1 MREDEVLM
9 MGAPLPVKYVPRNET
24 GRESTPQTT
33 DPLHHALAAG
43 RIPYLPTSALLETPE
58 HPDYVARELFRR
70 FLFLAQVVAGLDHRD
85 VVALRIFNHLQR
97 PDHQPR
103 LELWLFVK
111 SARPTEIEARE
122 AAGVLWEVIR
132 YAFPNEAP
140 FGYPVLRATAD
151 EIGKTQHRIAGRL
164 HTGVDFRKHWDVGV
178 SPMDAF
184 PHPYRSAPALHA
196 LPPLFATLAASK
208 RRYILSVSLRPSGL
222 LDLGGASRLLEE
234 FRTVQLSTVDYRVAG
249 IEAAREFDAKLQGVT
264 TSREALERGR
274 QARAFRQPEDLR
286 LRGEMGAQAIESLL
300 RNRGR
305 LLSMRVILAG
315 FSDERSVH
323 LEQAVCA
330 ALSSQAVDDPQRTA
344 GHYLPPEAVFAST
357 KERVEEFGDW
367 ARDLL
372 WLEQTPP
379 ADPREQWR
387 YLVIPEEA
395 ITLFS
400 LPMPAEFGQ
409 VPGIVNRTEPFGV
422 PVEETESGA
431 TSQQREP
438 GLSLGEVYDR
448 GTPTGEDVYLPLS
461 KLDQHVLI
469 AGRSGSGK
477 TNTCLHLLR
486 QLTQHDIDF
495 LVLDPLDKRDY
506 RLLLGDEALRP
517 RLRIYTLGRE
527 ESPFVFNP
535 FAVPPGVTVRQH
547 ISQLLRCFLTAFVV
561 GDPIPAIYRAALRKT
576 YERHL
581 DKPGDETAQLR
592 SMPTFEEFFQ
602 TLERVAVERSR
613 DYSKDI
619 QGNIRQMTRLRIG
632 SLLEDNAR
640 IFNVDSDPEH
650 PHAPFPE
657 LVENPAVIELGY
669 IGSDEDKALIMAFLL
684 TSLMPHIRN
693 RSQRDKPHV
702 ILIEE
707 AHRLMRR
714 GGSVSDLRGDATQQA
729 RGDFSNLLAEVRG
742 YNQGILVVDQSPAEL
757 VPAVFANTATHV
769 MHQLRDP
776 QSFEMMASTFV
787 LSPPQASYAQRL
799 ERGHAITETAQ
810 GTPVHVK
817 LPPVADKLRSAL
829 RDLSLPNGKPWLD
842 PKLGNQV
849 GDEAVGVVM
858 RDHDTQ
864 MPVGRP
870 VLDYE
875 TLLNRDHLVPPSAK
889 AAGVWFEE
897 APYRSCFMCRSLWA
911 QQKCVYGG
919 IVGARRL
926 NGKLIAEEAKS
937 DDLIARCG
945 DTDLWSKLRVLADE
959 VAAICEKPEEAR
971 DVLYCHLA
979 MACAFKSPADK
990 ETADG
995 YRRVLGKFQS
1005 RYGA

>member
-1 MREDEVLM
+1 MR
-9 MGAPLPVKYVPRNET
+9 
-24 GRESTPQTT
+24 
-33 DPLHHALAAG
+33 
-43 RIPYLPTSALLETPE
+43 
-58 HPDYVARELFRR
+58 
-70 FLFLAQVVAGLDHRD
+70 
-85 VVALRIFNHLQR
+85 
-97 PDHQPR
+97 
-103 LELWLFVK
+103 
-111 SARPTEIEARE
+111 
-122 AAGVLWEVIR
+122 
-132 YAFPNEAP
+132 
-140 FGYPVLRATAD
+140 
-151 EIGKTQHRIAGRL
+151 
-164 HTGVDFRKHWDVGV
+164 
-178 SPMDAF
+178 
-184 PHPYRSAPALHA
+184 
-196 LPPLFATLAASK
+196 
-208 RRYILSVSLRPSGL
+208 
-222 LDLGGASRLLEE
+222 
-234 FRTVQLSTVDYRVAG
+234 
-249 IEAAREFDAKLQGVT
+249 
-264 TSREALERGR
+264 
-274 QARAFRQPEDLR
+274 ARAR
-286 LRGEMGAQAIESLL
+286 
-300 RNRGR
+300 
-305 LLSMRVILAG
+305 
-315 FSDERSVH
+315 
-323 LEQAVCA
+323 
-330 ALSSQAVDDPQRTA
+330 
-344 GHYLPPEAVFAST
+344 
-357 KERVEEFGDW
+357 
-367 ARDLL
+367 
-372 WLEQTPP
+372 
-379 ADPREQWR
+379 
-387 YLVIPEEA
+387 
-395 ITLFS
+395 
-400 LPMPAEFGQ
+400 
-409 VPGIVNRTEPFGV
+409 
-422 PVEETESGA
+422 
-431 TSQQREP
+431 
-438 GLSLGEVYDR
+438 
-448 GTPTGEDVYLPLS
+448 
-461 KLDQHVLI
+461 
-469 AGRSGSGK
+469 
-477 TNTCLHLLR
+477 
-486 QLTQHDIDF
+486 
-495 LVLDPLDKRDY
+495 
-506 RLLLGDEALRP
+506 
-517 RLRIYTLGRE
+517 
-527 ESPFVFNP
+527 
-535 FAVPPGVTVRQH
+535 
-547 ISQLLRCFLTAFVV
+547 
-561 GDPIPAIYRAALRKT
+561 
-576 YERHL
+576 
-581 DKPGDETAQLR
+581 
-592 SMPTFEEFFQ
+592 
-602 TLERVAVERSR
+602 
-613 DYSKDI
+613 
-619 QGNIRQMTRLRIG
+619 
-632 SLLEDNAR
+632 
-640 IFNVDSDPEH
+640 
-650 PHAPFPE
+650 
-657 LVENPAVIELGY
+657 
-669 IGSDEDKALIMAFLL
+669 
-684 TSLMPHIRN
+684 
-693 RSQRDKPHV
+693 RDKPHV

-787 LSPPQASYAQRL
+787 LSPPQASYAQLL